1 MSKEIRN
8 PEIQI
13 PKSDGMS
20 LTLRQRIF
28 LTLAP
33 LLLLLAVLG
42 TTGVFLLW
50 TLGNRVNEIL
60 RENYRSVIAMER
72 AERSPR
78 THRSSF
84 QIAMSGK
91 EDPQL
96 QERARRQYAKNWADL
111 QRRAEDRT
119 E

>member
-1 MSKEIRN
+1 
-8 PEIQI
+8 
-13 PKSDGMS
+13 MS

-42 TTGVFLLW
+42 TAGVFLLW

-72 AERSPR
+72 LNEALERID
-78 THRSSF
+78 SSF

-91 EDPQL
+91 DDPEL
-96 QERARRQYAKNWADL
+96 QARARRQYAKNWQTYSDEL
-111 QRRAEDRT
+111 KIEQNNNTLE
-119 E
+119 